1 MLIALLLVATL
12 FLAYFNGANDNF
24 KGVATLYG
32 SGTLTFKKAIIIA
45 TIATFAGSICA
56 IFLAQGLVKSFSGK
70 GLVPADIAG
79 SLDFLVA
86 VGFGAGSTVLLATR
100 LGFPISTTHS
110 LVGALVGA
118 GLMAI
123 GLDVNFAQM
132 SNAFVIPLLVS
143 PFIAFALGAMVYW
156 VFTTLRKHFGFSKES
171 CVCIGKARQFKAVST
186 LTAIESSTLLANYE
200 FADNELAHKKGEFV
214 NPQITIAEMSDCV
227 DMYTDKAWGF
237 NIQKVLDQM
246 HIVSGAAVSFARGLN
261 DTPKIAGLLVAAKT
275 LDIRY
280 GMIAIATGMAI
291 GGLLN
296 SRRVAE
302 TMSLKI
308 TEINHGQGFSAN
320 LVTSFLVIV
329 ASKFGVPVSTTH
341 VSVGSIFGIAMV
353 SKNQN
358 SKIVMSILLSW
369 VITLPIAMLFS
380 AMAYYLL
387 V

>member
-32 SGTLTFKKAIIIA
+32 SGTLSYKKAIIIA
-45 TIATFAGSICA
+45 TGATFIGSICA

-70 GLVPADIAG
+70 GLVPSDIAG
-79 SLDFLVA
+79 SVDFLVA

-132 SNAFVIPLLVS
+132 SSTFVIPLLVS
-143 PFIAFALGAMVYW
+143 PFIAFALGAVVYW
-156 VFTTLRKHFGFSKES
+156 VFTTLRKKFGLSKES
-171 CVCIGKARQFKAVST
+171 CVCIGETRQFKPISA
-186 LTAIESSTLLANYE
+186 LTTSESSALLANY
-200 FADNELAHKKGEFV
+200 DGEV
-214 NPQITIAEMSDCV
+214 LNPQITIAQTSECV
-227 DMYTDKAWGF
+227 EMYTDKAWGF
-237 NIQKVLDQM
+237 NIQTVLDGL

-261 DTPKIAGLLVAAKT
+261 DTPKIAGLLVAAKS
-275 LDIRY
+275 LNIKY
-280 GMIAIATGMAI
+280 GMIAIAVGMAI

-308 TEINHGQGFSAN
+308 TKINHGQGFSAN

-341 VSVGSIFGIAMV
+341 VSVGSIFGIGMV
-353 SKNQN
+353 SK
-358 SKIVMSILLSW
+358 KRDPKVVMSIVLSW
-369 VITLPIAMLFS
+369 IITLPTAMLFS
-380 AMAYYLL
+380 ALVYYLL

>member
-32 SGTLTFKKAIIIA
+32 SGTLSYKKAIIIA
-45 TIATFAGSICA
+45 TGATFIGSICA

-70 GLVPADIAG
+70 GLVPSDIAG
-79 SLDFLVA
+79 SIDFLVA

-132 SNAFVIPLLVS
+132 SSTFVIPLLVS
-143 PFIAFALGAMVYW
+143 PFIAFALGAVVYW
-156 VFTTLRKHFGFSKES
+156 VFTTLRKKFGLSKES
-171 CVCIGKARQFKAVST
+171 CVCIGETRQFKPISA
-186 LTAIESSTLLANYE
+186 LTTSESSALLANY
-200 FADNELAHKKGEFV
+200 DGEV
-214 NPQITIAEMSDCV
+214 LNPQITIAQTSECV
-227 DMYTDKAWGF
+227 EMYTDKAWGF
-237 NIQKVLDQM
+237 NIQTVLDGL

-261 DTPKIAGLLVAAKT
+261 DTPKIAGLLVAAKS
-275 LDIRY
+275 LNIKY
-280 GMIAIATGMAI
+280 GMIAIAVGMAI

-308 TEINHGQGFSAN
+308 TKINHGQGFSAN

-341 VSVGSIFGIAMV
+341 VSVGSIFGIGMV
-353 SKNQN
+353 SK
-358 SKIVMSILLSW
+358 KRDPKVVMSIILSW
-369 VITLPIAMLFS
+369 IITLPTAMLLS
-380 AMAYYLL
+380 ALVYYFL